1 MLFQV
6 FIHTLIALS
15 VLDVETVLGQTILL
29 NNSFKIQGKRKCSDP
44 LLPLLLADSSK
55 KYFGCCT
62 IKPKSAEDTY
72 NVCCLLAGSSCD
84 PFGENAPPPCRGA
97 PCCGKDGSSDSKLS
111 FVRLTAGTVFEP
123 NLRQRDYTSVVFSPD
138 RDPMVVLN
146 KDPTFFFPCEDP
158 KRSINKRA
166 VFHKVKLQGCCTKE
180 PTTPQETGKPMHYFN
195 SLIAYN
201 TCQQLPNAAW
211 SAGHNAMERFL
222 AATTLLALSASVHR
236 MSAPSRTRT

>member
-1 MLFQV
+1 MSPFGRCLRC
-6 FIHTLIALS
+6 
-15 VLDVETVLGQTILL
+15 LGQLGVFFAMK
-29 NNSFKIQGKRKCSDP
+29 SCCS
-44 LLPLLLADSSK
+44 S
-55 KYFGCCT
+55 Y
-62 IKPKSAEDTY
+62 
-72 NVCCLLAGSSCD
+72 
-84 PFGENAPPPCRGA
+84 PFVENAPLLCRGA
-97 PCCGKDGSSDSKLS
+97 SCCGKDGSSKLDVS
-111 FVRLTAGTVFEP
+111 IVRLTAGTVFEP
-123 NLRQRDYTSVVFSPD
+123 NLRQRDYISVVFSPD

-146 KDPTFFFPCEDP
+146 KDSTFYFPCGGPERR
-158 KRSINKRA
+158 KNKQG
-166 VFHKVKLQGCCTKE
+166 VFHKIKLQGCCTKE